1 MKKNAFT
8 LIELLAVILI
18 LGIIALIA
26 IPTITKILDE
36 SKMGAFSSS
45 TTEIAKII
53 EQECQVS
60 IIKNTG
66 MVTEYRF
73 EDGESLPS
81 IPVKGQLPDK
91 GYAVVNKDCQV
102 SFNLENNEYLSTKTY
117 EEDRVNVI
125 NKKKSKVYG
134 LKWDG
139 NDVYTRL
146 DDALGMTA
154 NVGVDQTTPKN
165 DFDNAEIYKDMVDVE
180 DTYGNQFV
188 TIPKFYI
195 KKTVTGDVWEWRI
208 SKVKKDKDYYL
219 PSCFYDEVNSKELP
233 YILVGKYDASETGGK
248 LESKTGVKPL
258 VDRNIDQF
266 RTLATSNNQSGVT
279 GYQLLDIHALDAI
292 QVLFYIEFATLN
304 SQNLMFGYAKGNAES
319 IVSGTTDVVTA
330 SSGSKTSNTDGQNA
344 MKYRGIENI
353 YGNVWQVIDGINVDN
368 TNSDFYISKDASKY
382 VSSNFTGSYSIIS
395 GYKKLNTDGFVTKM
409 GYDSNFPFLQMPL
422 TVGGNAGVKYGDYY
436 YQNADQGNKV
446 LLFGGRWTNDS
457 SVGISHFYL
466 NYSSTR
472 GELNVGSRLL
482 KTAL

>member
-1 MKKNAFT
+1 K
-8 LIELLAVILI
+8 
-18 LGIIALIA
+18 
-26 IPTITKILDE
+26 
-36 SKMGAFSSS
+36 
-45 TTEIAKII
+45 
-53 EQECQVS
+53 S
-60 IIKNTG
+60 I
-66 MVTEYRF
+66 
-73 EDGESLPS
+73 PS

-146 DDALGMTA
+146 DDAAGMTA

-208 SKVKKDKDYYL
+208 SKVKKDNDYYL
-219 PSCFYDEVNSKELP
+219 PACFYDEVKSKELP

-258 VDRNIDQF
+258 VNKNIDQF

-304 SQNLMFGYAKGNAES
+304 SQNLMFGYTNGNTES
-319 IVSGTTDVVTA
+319 IVSGSTDAVTA
-330 SSGSKTSNTDGQNA
+330 SSGSKTSNTDGKNA

-353 YGNVWQVIDGINVDN
+353 YGNIWQFIDGVNLDN

-382 VSSNFTGSYSIIS
+382 VSSNFTGTYSIIPS
-395 GYKKLNTDGFVTKM
+395 YKKLNNNGWVTKM
-409 GYDSNFPFLQMPL
+409 GFDSDYPFLQMP
-422 TVGGNAGVKYGDYY
+422 TAVGGNAGVKHGDDY
-436 YQNADQGNKV
+436 YQNADQGNKIV
-446 LLFGGRWTNDS
+446 LFGGFWYCGS
-457 SVGISHFYL
+457 HAGISRFNL
-466 NYSSTR
+466 NYSSTHSDR
-472 GELNVGSRLL
+472 TVGSRLL

>member
-1 MKKNAFT
+1 
-8 LIELLAVILI
+8 
-18 LGIIALIA
+18 
-26 IPTITKILDE
+26 TITKILDE

-66 MVTEYRF
+66 AVTEYRF
-73 EDGESLPS
+73 EDGKAIPS

-146 DDALGMTA
+146 DDAVGMTA
-154 NVGVDQTTPKN
+154 NVGLNQETPKN

-195 KKTVTGDVWEWRI
+195 KKTVTGNIWEWRI
-208 SKVKKDKDYYL
+208 SKVKKDNEYYL
-219 PSCFYDEVNSKELP
+219 PACFYDEVNSKEMP

-258 VDRNIDQF
+258 VSRNIDQF

-304 SQNLMFGYAKGNAES
+304 SQTKMQGYANANTES
-319 IVSGTTDVVTA
+319 IINGTTDVVTA
-330 SSGSKTSNTDGQNA
+330 SSGSINDLKNGKNA

-353 YGNVWQVIDGINVDN
+353 YGNIWQFIDGVNIDNVDATTAYFYVN
-368 TNSDFYISKDASKY
+368 RDATTYASDVINGKY
-382 VSSNFTGSYSIIS
+382 TKVRYN
-395 GYKKLNTDGFVTKM
+395 KLNTAGWVTKL
-409 GYDSNFPFLQMPL
+409 GYDSANPFLQMPQEINVNES
-422 TVGGNAGVKYGDYY
+422 TKYGDHYWM
-436 YQNADQGNKV
+436 DTDIGKRIV
-446 LLFGGRWTNDS
+446 LFGGDWDS
-457 SVGISHFYL
+457 DNKDGLSYFAL
-466 NYSSTR
+466 NYYSNNYSAI
-472 GELNVGSRLL
+472 VSSRLL

>member
-36 SKMGAFSSS
+36 SKLGSFSSS

-66 MVTEYRF
+66 TVTEYRF
-73 EDGESLPS
+73 EDGKSIPS

-146 DDALGMTA
+146 DDAVGMTA
-154 NVGVDQTTPKN
+154 NVGLNQETPKN
-165 DFDNAEIYKDMVDVE
+165 DFDNAEIYKEMVDVE
-180 DTYGNQFV
+180 DSYGNQFV

-195 KKTVTGDVWEWRI
+195 KKTVTGNIWEWRI
-208 SKVKKDKDYYL
+208 SKVKKDDDYYL
-219 PSCFYDEVNSKELP
+219 PACFYDEVKSKEIP
-233 YILVGKYDASETGGK
+233 YILVGKYDASGTDFK
-248 LESKTGVKPL
+248 LQSKTGVMPL
-258 VDRNIDQF
+258 ETQTINTFRDYAKANNI
-266 RTLATSNNQSGVT
+266 NGVS

-292 QVLFYIEFATLN
+292 QVLF
-304 SQNLMFGYAKGNAES
+304 
-319 IVSGTTDVVTA
+319 
-330 SSGSKTSNTDGQNA
+330 
-344 MKYRGIENI
+344 
-353 YGNVWQVIDGINVDN
+353 
-368 TNSDFYISKDASKY
+368 
-382 VSSNFTGSYSIIS
+382 
-395 GYKKLNTDGFVTKM
+395 
-409 GYDSNFPFLQMPL
+409 
-422 TVGGNAGVKYGDYY
+422 
-436 YQNADQGNKV
+436 
-446 LLFGGRWTNDS
+446 
-457 SVGISHFYL
+457 
-466 NYSSTR
+466 
-472 GELNVGSRLL
+472 
-482 KTAL
+482 

>member
-1 MKKNAFT
+1 
-8 LIELLAVILI
+8 
-18 LGIIALIA
+18 
-26 IPTITKILDE
+26 
-36 SKMGAFSSS
+36 
-45 TTEIAKII
+45 
-53 EQECQVS
+53 
-60 IIKNTG
+60 
-66 MVTEYRF
+66 
-73 EDGESLPS
+73 
-81 IPVKGQLPDK
+81 
-91 GYAVVNKDCQV
+91 
-102 SFNLENNEYLSTKTY
+102 STKTY

-146 DDALGMTA
+146 DDAAGMTA

-208 SKVKKDKDYYL
+208 SKVKKDNDYYL
-219 PSCFYDEVNSKELP
+219 PACFYDEVKSKELP

-258 VDRNIDQF
+258 VNKNIDQF

-304 SQNLMFGYAKGNAES
+304 SQNLMFGYTNGNTES
-319 IVSGTTDVVTA
+319 IVSGSTDAVTA
-330 SSGSKTSNTDGQNA
+330 SSGSKTSNTDGKNA

-353 YGNVWQVIDGINVDN
+353 YGNIWQFIDGVNLDN

-382 VSSNFTGSYSIIS
+382 VSSNFTGTYSIIPS
-395 GYKKLNTDGFVTKM
+395 YKKLSSDGFVTKM
-409 GYDSNFPFLQMPL
+409 GYDSTFPFLQMP
-422 TVGGNAGVKYGDYY
+422 TAVGGNAGVKYGNNYW
-436 YQNADQGNKV
+436 QNNIQGNKIV
-446 LLFGGRWTNDS
+446 LFGGSWSTGSAVGFS
-457 SVGISHFYL
+457 SFSL
-466 NYSSTR
+466 DYSSTR
-472 GELNVGSRLL
+472 SDNAVGSRLL

>member
-36 SKMGAFSSS
+36 SKLGSFSSS

-66 MVTEYRF
+66 TVTEYRF
-73 EDGESLPS
+73 EDGKSIPS

-146 DDALGMTA
+146 DDAVGMTA
-154 NVGVDQTTPKN
+154 NVGLNQETPKN

-195 KKTVTGDVWEWRI
+195 KKTVTGDIWEWRI
-208 SKVKKDKDYYL
+208 SKVKKDNDYYL
-219 PSCFYDEVNSKELP
+219 PACFYDEVKGKELP

-258 VDRNIDQF
+258 VSRNIDQF

-304 SQNLMFGYAKGNAES
+304 SQNVMKGNSKTRATS
-319 IVSGTTDVVTA
+319 LKINGTT
-330 SSGSKTSNTDGQNA
+330 
-344 MKYRGIENI
+344 
-353 YGNVWQVIDGINVDN
+353 
-368 TNSDFYISKDASKY
+368 
-382 VSSNFTGSYSIIS
+382 
-395 GYKKLNTDGFVTKM
+395 
-409 GYDSNFPFLQMPL
+409 
-422 TVGGNAGVKYGDYY
+422 
-436 YQNADQGNKV
+436 
-446 LLFGGRWTNDS
+446 
-457 SVGISHFYL
+457 
-466 NYSSTR
+466 
-472 GELNVGSRLL
+472 
-482 KTAL
+482 

>member
-36 SKMGAFSSS
+36 SKLGSFSSS

-66 MVTEYRF
+66 TVTEYRF
-73 EDGESLPS
+73 EDGKSIPS

-117 EEDRVNVI
+117 KEDRVNVI
-125 NKKKSKVYG
+125 NKKQAKVYG
-134 LKWDG
+134 LKWDSSLPVG
-139 NDVYTRL
+139 DLNQYIRL
-146 DDALGMTA
+146 DSAVDMTA
-154 NVGVDQTTPKN
+154 NVGLNQETPKN

-195 KKTVTGDVWEWRI
+195 KKTVKVTENVWEWRI
-208 SKVKKDKDYYL
+208 SKVKKDNDYYL
-219 PSCFYDEVNSKELP
+219 PACFYDEVKGKELP

-258 VDRNIDQF
+258 VSRNIDQF

-304 SQNLMFGYAKGNAES
+304 SQNVMKGNSKTRATS
-319 IVSGTTDVVTA
+319 LKINGTT
-330 SSGSKTSNTDGQNA
+330 
-344 MKYRGIENI
+344 
-353 YGNVWQVIDGINVDN
+353 
-368 TNSDFYISKDASKY
+368 
-382 VSSNFTGSYSIIS
+382 
-395 GYKKLNTDGFVTKM
+395 
-409 GYDSNFPFLQMPL
+409 
-422 TVGGNAGVKYGDYY
+422 
-436 YQNADQGNKV
+436 
-446 LLFGGRWTNDS
+446 
-457 SVGISHFYL
+457 
-466 NYSSTR
+466 
-472 GELNVGSRLL
+472 
-482 KTAL
+482 